1 VNAGTRSLV
10 SAGAMPDHGVV
21 RILALVA
28 LALAAVAAPACGAD
42 DDATAALDLELI
54 TLADGGATTLGDLA
68 EGDLAED
75 LLVVNFWAPWCT
87 PCVAEMPAFDAVH
100 RSLDRSVRIVGVTDD
115 PDRDAA
121 LELAATT
128 GVTYPLLVDPAGRLR
143 SALNVASLPSTAF
156 LAADGE
162 VLEVHRGVYTEAQL
176 RARIEAHRAA

>member
-1 VNAGTRSLV
+1 VNVGTWSLAREPV
-10 SAGAMPDHGVV
+10 APHSGSV

-28 LALAAVAAPACGAD
+28 LVLAGLAAPACGD
-42 DDATAALDLELI
+42 GDGAAPSALELELVS
-54 TLADGGATTLGDLA
+54 LADGDATTLGALT
-68 EGDLAED
+68 ED

-100 RSLDRSVRIVGVTDD
+100 RTLDPSVRIVGVTDD
-115 PDRDAA
+115 PDRTAA

-143 SALNVASLPSTAF
+143 SALGVASLPSTAF
-156 LAADGE
+156 LTADGE

-176 RARIEAHRAA
+176 RARIEAHHAI